1 MNTSLLL
8 LLIGILGFVLN
19 RKNIVLML
27 ISIEIIL
34 LSITFL
40 ILLNSIYFDD
50 IVGQIFSVYIISI
63 AGAESAIGLAILV
76 AYYRLRG
83 TVSVDYS
90 SYTHSSNSSPTEN
103 KQKNGIYLYNLP
115 SPAYFLS
122 QSEGEKNHV
131 TMTRIL
137 YKIVGILILGSILCK
152 LGFFFLIDILINGSF
167 NTLDINDLIS
177 FSAFITP
184 PTTPPA
190 GNEGNN
196 SYEGSS
202 RWSDV
207 GEGEDPD
214 SLDLV
219 NMSPRESES
228 GGSDSGESD
237 SEESDSEESDSEES
251 DSEESDSG
259 GSDSGGS
266 DSVES
271 GSVESGSVESGSVKS
286 SSVKSS
292 SVKSGSGESTDGN
305 LLNKITS
312 SLAVILSIITLS
324 ILYINIDP
332 IIIINIANILGL
344 GLRFNLGVDVISIFS
359 NIVENFYSSRLL
371 LHY

>member
-1 MNTSLLL
+1 FPT
-8 LLIGILGFVLN
+8 
-19 RKNIVLML
+19 R
-27 ISIEIIL
+27 
-34 LSITFL
+34 
-40 ILLNSIYFDD
+40 
-50 IVGQIFSVYIISI
+50 
-63 AGAESAIGLAILV
+63 
-76 AYYRLRG
+76 R
-83 TVSVDYS
+83 S
-90 SYTHSSNSSPTEN
+90 S
-103 KQKNGIYLYNLP
+103 
-115 SPAYFLS
+115 
-122 QSEGEKNHV
+122 
-131 TMTRIL
+131 
-137 YKIVGILILGSILCK
+137 
-152 LGFFFLIDILINGSF
+152 
-167 NTLDINDLIS
+167 DL
-177 FSAFITP
+177 
-184 PTTPPA
+184 
-190 GNEGNN
+190 
-196 SYEGSS
+196 
-202 RWSDV
+202 
-207 GEGEDPD
+207 
-214 SLDLV
+214 
-219 NMSPRESES
+219 
-228 GGSDSGESD
+228 
-237 SEESDSEESDSEES
+237 EES